1 MHCTL
6 WLNLSRSSGFACEM
20 GILTHPG
27 LSVGH
32 GSLLVPHPS
41 VWLETVS
48 VKSWSMNEPH
58 AMVMWVKL
66 GAATAFSEVPRN
78 TVLLIVLAFSSKNGA
93 TTDAILGP
101 WPFWK
106 AGGTKRTNLDSA
118 EPCVM
123 LHKLLHVPSNVRYMR
138 FKHASLCLRGS
149 QFPWL
154 SVFKTSWAEFA
165 DEDTWRN
172 SYAPTMSRTPRKK
185 LRKRK
190 IRILDA
196 YIHE

>member
-1 MHCTL
+1 
-6 WLNLSRSSGFACEM
+6 M

-48 VKSWSMNEPH
+48 VKSWSINEPQ
-58 AMVMWVKL
+58 AMVMWVKF

-78 TVLLIVLAFSSKNGA
+78 TVLLIVLAFSSKNGD

-106 AGGTKRTNLDSA
+106 AGGTKRTNVDPA

-123 LHKLLHVPSNVRYMR
+123 LHKLLHVPSNVRYIR
-138 FKHASLCLRGS
+138 LRHASLCLSGS
-149 QFPWL
+149 QFAWL
-154 SVFKTSWAEFA
+154 SVFKTSWTEFA

-172 SYAPTMSRTPRKK
+172 SFAPTRSRTPR
-185 LRKRK
+185 
-190 IRILDA
+190 RILKNKQIRMLVTYSHD
-196 YIHE
+196 